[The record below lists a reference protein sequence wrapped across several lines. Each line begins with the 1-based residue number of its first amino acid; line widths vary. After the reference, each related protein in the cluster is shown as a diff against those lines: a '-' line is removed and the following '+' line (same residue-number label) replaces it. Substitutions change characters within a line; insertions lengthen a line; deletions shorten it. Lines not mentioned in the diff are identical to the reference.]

1 MPPAPELKATLTLPQ
16 TAFAM
21 KANLPQNEPLR
32 LRRWAE
38 TRLYDQIRKSSAGR
52 SVYLLHD
59 GPPYA
64 NGPIHL
70 GHALNKGLKDFVVK
84 SKTMAGFDAPYV
96 PGYDC
101 HGLPIEIKVD
111 EKLGHKK
118 LEMPVPAVLEACR
131 AYAQKYI
138 DLQTEQFER
147 IGCFGRWDQPYKTM
161 ARAYEA
167 RTLEA
172 FYGFLEKGFVYRGL
186 KPVYWCI
193 HDRTALAE
201 AEVEYEN
208 HTSPSIYVRYRL
220 TSDPA
225 AISPALAGREVSAII
240 WTTTPWTLP
249 ASLAVAFHPDFE
261 YVALEAEGDF
271 QGPLY
276 IVAAD
281 LAPQVAAACH
291 LGKATEVAR
300 FKGSVLDRV
309 TFKHPFL
316 ERSILGVLATY
327 VTADTGTGAVH
338 TAPAHGAD
346 DFYTGQRYGLDLTCR
361 VDSAGYIHFDPAAWP
376 DAIPP
381 PFEGLKVWAANPVI
395 VAMLEKS
402 GALLAAYDL
411 VHSYPHCWRCHHP
424 IIFRATE
431 QWFISLETPMKRADG
446 SETTFRNLAIEE
458 IDKVVWDPAWGK
470 ERITNMIATRPD
482 WCISRQRIWGVPI
495 AVFMCES
502 CNQPIVNAE
511 LNKKIIQLFDREGIE
526 AWHTTAASALLWDD
540 LKAHHAAECPSGGTS
555 FRKETDILDVWFD
568 SGVSWFAVCE
578 SDPDLSA
585 AYKSFEGA
593 GALHQGMTSRAS
605 EGMLGADATHRATT
619 SSGALPQGTNPTG
632 ALHQE
637 TTSREALY
645 QGTTSVVPNEATKRE
660 GALAPAAKTEVLY
673 LEGGDQHRGWFHSS
687 LLTSVALRGR
697 APYSHVA
704 TAGWTLD
711 EQGRAMS
718 KSLGNGVDPVDIA
731 NRMGGEI
738 VRLWVAS
745 VDFREDMAASENLMQ
760 RCAELY
766 KKLRNTFRFLLGNLE
781 QSLPAFGIAGKFDPA
796 RDAVSEADLLP
807 LDRYMLARTRDLAEK
822 IVGPDGKGG
831 WYAAFEF
838 HRIYHAVNEFAIVDL
853 SAFYLDVLKDR
864 MYTFAPTNPARRSAQ
879 TVLWKITDA
888 LVRLL
893 APILT
898 FTSDEVW
905 EHLPKAEGHPA
916 SVHLAQFSKP
926 EEIFT
931 EDPAPV
937 LDEWRTYLFFVR
949 NQAFQLIEAFRQDLR
964 IGKSTEAEIQIL
976 TRGGLL
982 ERLQAHVRSLKEF
995 LNVSQ
1000 VHVKELSDT
1009 PGEIEVP
1016 EGVGPY
1022 KVLTSSPD
1030 LQFVIHAASGSKCAR
1045 CWNFMPH
1052 VSNYGIWENVCDRC
1066 QNALREM
1073 GIDPPQP
1080 PE

>member
-1 MPPAPELKATLTLPQ
+1 MNKFASQNGVPMSPAPELKATLTLPQ

-32 LRRWAE
+32 LARW
-38 TRLYDQIRKSSAGR
+38 TSLGLYEKLRKAGR
-52 SVYLLHD
+52 GRPVYLLHD

-131 AYAQKYI
+131 AYAQKYVG
-138 DLQTEQFER
+138 LQTEQFER
-147 IGCFGRWDQPYKTM
+147 IGCFGRWETPYKTM
-161 ARAYEA
+161 ARGYEA

-225 AISPALAGREVSAII
+225 AIVPALAGRQVSTIV

-249 ASLAVAFHPDFE
+249 ASLAVAFHPDFD
-261 YVALEAEGDF
+261 YVALEAESGEV
-271 QGPLY
+271 Y
-276 IVAAD
+276 IVAAA
-281 LAPQVAAACH
+281 LAEQAAAACR
-291 LGKATEVAR
+291 LGHTKQLAR
-300 FKGSVLDRV
+300 FKGALLERV
-309 TFKHPFL
+309 TFQHPFL
-316 ERSILGVLATY
+316 ERSILGVLGAY

-346 DFYTGQRYGLDLTCR
+346 DFYTGQRYGLDPTCR
-361 VDSAGYIHFDPAAWP
+361 VNAGGHIHVDPAAWHL
-376 DAIPP
+376 AQPP
-381 PFEGLKVWAANPVI
+381 AFDGLNVWKANPII
-395 VAMLEKS
+395 VAMLEER
-402 GALLAAYDL
+402 GALLGGGQL
-411 VHSYPHCWRCHHP
+411 EHSYPHCWRCHHP
-424 IIFRATE
+424 VIFRATE

-446 SETTFRNLAIEE
+446 SETAFRKVAIEE
-458 IDKVVWDPAWGK
+458 IDKVIWDPAWGK

-495 AVFMCES
+495 AVFLCEG
-502 CNQPIVNAE
+502 CNLPIVDAA
-511 LNKKIIQLFDREGIE
+511 LNRGIVDLFEREGAE
-526 AWHTTAASALLWDD
+526 AWHTTPLEVLLPAGTAC
-540 LKAHHAAECPSGGTS
+540 AHCGGTS

-568 SGVSWFAVCE
+568 SGVSWLAVCE
-578 SDPDLSA
+578 FDPDLSP
-585 AYKSFEGA
+585 AYSLFQKGEG
-593 GALHQGMTSRAS
+593 
-605 EGMLGADATHRATT
+605 
-619 SSGALPQGTNPTG
+619 
-632 ALHQE
+632 
-637 TTSREALY
+637 RE
-645 QGTTSVVPNEATKRE
+645 VP
-660 GALAPAAKTEVLY
+660 EVLY

-731 NRMGGEI
+731 NRIGGEI

-766 KKLRNTFRFLLGNLE
+766 KKLRNTFRFLLGNL
-781 QSLPAFGIAGKFDPA
+781 QGFVPA
-796 RDAVSEADLLP
+796 RDRVPEAELLP
-807 LDRYMLARTRDLAEK
+807 LDRYMLARTRDLTEK
-822 IVGPDGKGG
+822 ILA
-831 WYAAFEF
+831 WYEAFEF
-838 HRIYHAVNEFAIVDL
+838 HRVYQAVNEFAIVDL

-864 MYTFAPTNPARRSAQ
+864 MYTFAPTNQARRSAQ
-879 TVLWKITDA
+879 TVLWQITEA
-888 LVRLL
+888 LVRLV

-898 FTSDEVW
+898 FTADEIW
-905 EHLPKAEGHPA
+905 EHLPAVEGREV
-916 SVHLAQFSKP
+916 SVHLARFPKP
-926 EEIFT
+926 EEIFS
-931 EDPAPV
+931 ENPAE
-937 LDEWRTYLFFVR
+937 LLEEWKRMRAIRDEVF
-949 NQAFQLIEAFRQDLR
+949 AEIEVKRKDGE
-964 IGKSTEAEIQIL
+964 IGKGTEARIEIL
-976 TRGGLL
+976 TNFNDKTLL
-982 ERLQAHVRSLKEF
+982 DKFSKEVLAEF
-995 LNVSQ
+995 LNVSA
-1000 VHVKELSDT
+1000 VNVVAGSVEDH
-1009 PGEIEVP
+1009 IE
-1016 EGVGPY
+1016 GAPY
-1022 KVLTSSPD
+1022 VLVYRAFGTKCNRCWRYTDDTSS
-1030 LQFVIHAASGSKCAR
+1030 
-1045 CWNFMPH
+1045 
-1052 VSNYGIWENVCDRC
+1052 YGIWQNVCNRC
-1066 QNALREM
+1066 QSALREM
-1073 GIDPPQP
+1073 GVAPPQP
-1080 PE
+1080 EAEQ

>member
-1 MPPAPELKATLTLPQ
+1 MSPAPELKATLTLPQ
-16 TAFAM
+16 TAFSM

-32 LRRWAE
+32 LAHWAKLD
-38 TRLYDQIRKSSAGR
+38 LYGEMRKAGR
-52 SVYLLHD
+52 GRPVYLLHD

-118 LEMPVPAVLEACR
+118 LSMPVPEVLEACR
-131 AYAQKYI
+131 AYAQKYV
-138 DLQTEQFER
+138 DLQTQQFER
-147 IGCFGRWDQPYKTM
+147 IGCFGRWQTPYKTM
-161 ARAYEA
+161 ARSYEA
-167 RTLEA
+167 RTLEG

-208 HTSPSIYVRYRL
+208 HTSPSVYVRYRL
-220 TSDPA
+220 TSDPTSIA
-225 AISPALAGREVSAII
+225 PALAGKQVSTII

-261 YVALEAEGDF
+261 YVALEAQPEGAPSLSQSSEGSAETRVGE
-271 QGPLY
+271 QGHVY
-276 IVAAD
+276 IVAAA
-281 LAPQVAAACH
+281 LAEQVAAACK
-291 LGKATEVAR
+291 LGPTKELAR
-300 FKGSVLDRV
+300 FKGAVLDRV
-309 TFKHPFL
+309 TFQHPFL
-316 ERSILGVLATY
+316 DRSILGVLATY

-346 DFYTGQRYGLDLTCR
+346 DFYTGQRYGLDPTSR
-361 VDSAGYIHFDPAAWP
+361 VDAGGHIHVDPDSWHSP
-376 DAIPP
+376 QPP
-381 PFEGLKVWAANPVI
+381 AYDGLTVWKANPVI
-395 VAMLEKS
+395 VAMLEER
-402 GALLAAYDL
+402 GALLGGSQL
-411 VHSYPHCWRCHHP
+411 EHSYPHCWRCHHP

-431 QWFISLETPMKRADG
+431 QWFISLDTPIKSVQG
-446 SETTFRNLAIEE
+446 QEKTYRNLAIEE

-502 CNQPIVNAE
+502 CGKPIVDAD
-511 LNKKIIQLFDREGIE
+511 LNRKIVDLFEREGAE
-526 AWHTTAASALLWDD
+526 AWHTAPVESLLPADA
-540 LKAHHAAECPSGGTS
+540 KCAQCGGTS

-578 SDPDLSA
+578 SDPDLSG
-585 AYKSFEGA
+585 AYKVFENRTA
-593 GALHQGMTSRAS
+593 EQ
-605 EGMLGADATHRATT
+605 
-619 SSGALPQGTNPTG
+619 SGP
-632 ALHQE
+632 
-637 TTSREALY
+637 
-645 QGTTSVVPNEATKRE
+645 
-660 GALAPAAKTEVLY
+660 EVLY

-766 KKLRNTFRFLLGNLE
+766 KKLRNTFRFLLGNLH
-781 QSLPAFGIAGKFDPA
+781 GFDPV
-796 RDAVSEADLLP
+796 RDSVAEAELLP

-822 IVGPDGKGG
+822 ILA
-831 WYAAFEF
+831 WYEAFEF
-838 HRIYHAVNEFAIVDL
+838 HRVYQAVNEFAIVDL
-853 SAFYLDVLKDR
+853 SSFYLDVLKDR
-864 MYTFAPTNPARRSAQ
+864 MYTFAPTSQARRSAQ
-879 TVLWKITDA
+879 TVLWQITEA
-888 LVRLL
+888 LVRLT

-898 FTSDEVW
+898 FTADEIW
-905 EHLPKAEGHPA
+905 EYLPAVEGREV
-916 SVHLAQFSKP
+916 SVHLAHFPKP
-926 EEIFT
+926 EEIFS

-937 LDEWRTYLFFVR
+937 LAEWKQLLSIRDEVLQVLELNR
-949 NQAFQLIEAFRQDLR
+949 QAKH
-964 IGKSTEAEIQIL
+964 IGKGLEADVSIVATGDELDLLNRHST
-976 TRGGLL
+976 G
-982 ERLQAHVRSLKEF
+982 LKEI
-995 LNVSQ
+995 LNVSNVTIAGSNSDDYFQ
-1000 VHVKELSDT
+1000 VSVN
-1009 PGEIEVP
+1009 P
-1016 EGVGPY
+1016 
-1022 KVLTSSPD
+1022 
-1030 LQFVIHAASGSKCAR
+1030 ASGHKCAR

-1052 VSNYGIWENVCDRC
+1052 VSSYGIWENVCDRC
-1066 QNALREM
+1066 QSALREM
-1073 GIDPPQP
+1073 GIAPPQSGDAP
-1080 PE
+1080 TAEANQ